1 MTIWYLKFQIY
12 INNKNNFNIYVIYVI
27 YVLYIYNEDLKKP
40 GIFEKFLDFARSHSI
55 VIRGSLVRHHALP
68 AFLDL
73 NGV

>member
-1 MTIWYLKFQIY
+1 MGIISIY
-12 INNKNNFNIYVIYVI
+12 I
-27 YVLYIYNEDLKKP
+27 YIYNEDLKKP

>member
-12 INNKNNFNIYVIYVI
+12 INNKNNFNIY
-27 YVLYIYNEDLKKP
+27 IYNEDLKKA
-40 GIFEKFLDFARSHSI
+40 GVFEKFLDFARSHSI